1 MHGLQSAISDFLVFF
16 EQNHARPNQI
26 VAQDSRASYVAGCD
40 TESVCLVYNATM
52 DDLSFLLEI
61 IEIESFASKAVSNTS
76 FDKQDLPALTK
87 VKKFKDGKNF
97 HIFEI
102 WPRK

>member
-1 MHGLQSAISDFLVFF
+1 
-16 EQNHARPNQI
+16 
-26 VAQDSRASYVAGCD
+26 
-40 TESVCLVYNATM
+40 M

-87 VKKFKDGKNF
+87 V
-97 HIFEI
+97 
-102 WPRK
+102 